1 MKILIAD
8 ADLITRTLA
17 ERSLVQAGFD
27 VVAVGSAVETELTL
41 VAQEDITTLVMDG
54 RASAGFGP
62 ALCQQIRL
70 RLGERPLFIVM
81 MLKRDEGTDV
91 KAALESGANEVIGK
105 PVNIDELGARVAL
118 GARLIEAE
126 TGLWSTRAYLAA
138 VMDNLD
144 VAVIITGPDGR
155 VVQANEALARVG
167 GVAPENII
175 GRDRDRV
182 STHWEGK
189 HGERSDFVPGRQD
202 IDLPGRHRRV
212 LRVTKVNS
220 SLPWGQVRVELCQDA
235 SKEVLYDE
243 LVEKSSSTDPATG
256 VLNRGGVETA
266 LAKSLDRSRRHGEG
280 LSVGA
285 VRVRGLPDA
294 KGPYGP
300 ARADSVLRNLAQ
312 LFVRLTRTTDE
323 VGRWSDDG
331 FVLVLHNAAPA
342 QAQVVIKRLEAAL
355 SQLKLEEA
363 PELEV
368 STGITGC
375 GESDQD
381 VAEVVDR
388 AFAAI
393 ATKATGA
400 AHQAMNGIA

>member
-8 ADLITRTLA
+8 ADLITRTLV

-27 VVAVGSAVETELTL
+27 VVAVGGAVEAELTL
-41 VAQEDITTLVMDG
+41 LAQEDITTLVMDG

-62 ALCQQIRL
+62 SFCQQIRL

-105 PVNIDELGARVAL
+105 PVNVDELGARVAL

-182 STHWEGK
+182 ATHWEGK

-202 IDLPGRHRRV
+202 IDLPGRQRRV

-220 SLPWGQVRVELCQDA
+220 NLPWGQVRVELCQDA

-243 LVEKSSSTDPATG
+243 LVEKSSSTDPTTG
-256 VLNRGGVETA
+256 VLNRSGAETA

-294 KGPYGP
+294 NGPYGP
-300 ARADSVLRNLAQ
+300 ARADRVLRNLAQ

-342 QAQVVIKRLEAAL
+342 QAQVVIKRLEGAL
-355 SQLKLEEA
+355 SQLKLQDA

-368 STGITGC
+368 FTGITGC
-375 GESDQD
+375 EEADHNVS
-381 VAEVVDR
+381 EVVQR

-393 ATKATGA
+393 GAKASG
-400 AHQAMNGIA
+400 G